1 MKASPTRRDSIT
13 VRDAAYQRSTCGQAL
28 AGAERPSFGTI
39 VGPNDEFRR
48 FSENRRTMRREV
60 RWCCVLAAFAAFYAS
75 DRPPALAQTLSQ
87 SNVTGC
93 RAGVARYD
101 VAVPADP
108 ASIAVSSDG
117 RSAFVALFSANPA
130 SPNGIGVL
138 ECSQGR
144 YRLVGVVALESQP
157 FGIALTHDQQLLL
170 VADDGF
176 VAFLSAP
183 SALHGRPA
191 LLGYLQDDPGD
202 VEDNDPASIYVNVT
216 PDDRYA
222 FVSDE
227 ADATITVIDLR
238 QARRDGFS
246 RAAIVGKIPV
256 GYAPIAL
263 TFSRD
268 GRYLLTTSEDAPPGY
283 DWPNACHQEGARA
296 SAARPRPAG
305 AVITID
311 VAKAEAD
318 PKNAVVGRARA
329 DCSPVRLSLSP
340 DGATAWV
347 TNRES
352 GTLIA
357 FSAAQLIAGSADA
370 RLATIAVG
378 SNPVPVAITP
388 DGRYVLVGTTNRFGA
403 GGAIPG
409 KLVVVDAARKR
420 VIGEI
425 PVGRFPRELA
435 VGADNVFL
443 SNNRSDTIT
452 IFDASRFQEIL
463 PPK

>member
-1 MKASPTRRDSIT
+1 MRE
-13 VRDAAYQRSTCGQAL
+13 AAANCGRLFA
-28 AGAERPSFGTI
+28 
-39 VGPNDEFRR
+39 
-48 FSENRRTMRREV
+48 
-60 RWCCVLAAFAAFYAS
+60 WCCVPAACAVFYIS
-75 DRPPALAQTLSQ
+75 DHAPARAQALPHSSTI
-87 SNVTGC
+87 GC
-93 RAGVARYD
+93 HADVARYD

-108 ASIAVSSDG
+108 ASIALSADG
-117 RSAFVALFSANPA
+117 RYAFVALLSANPA

-144 YRLVGVVALESQP
+144 YRLVRVVPLESEP

-183 SALHGRPA
+183 SMLRGRPA

-202 VEDNDPASIYVNVT
+202 VEEHDPGSVYVNVT

-227 ADATITVIDLR
+227 QDATITVINLR
-238 QARRDGFS
+238 QVRRDGFS

-256 GYAPIAL
+256 GFKPIAL

-283 DWPNACHQEGARA
+283 DWPNTCHQEGVAV
-296 SAARPRPAG
+296 SAAQPRPFG

-311 VAKAEAD
+311 AAKAETD
-318 PKNAVVGRARA
+318 SRSAVVGHARA

-357 FSAAQLIAGSADA
+357 FSALQLLSGAADA

-378 SNPVPVAITP
+378 SNPVAVAVTR
-388 DGRYVLVGTTNRFGA
+388 DGRYVLVGATNRFGP
-403 GGAIPG
+403 GGATPG
-409 KLVVVDAARKR
+409 KLIVVDAAQKR
-420 VIGEI
+420 VVGEI

-435 VGADNVFL
+435 VGVGDEVLL

-452 IFDASRFQEIL
+452 IFDASRLQEISSS
-463 PPK
+463 K

>member
-1 MKASPTRRDSIT
+1 MVET
-13 VRDAAYQRSTCGQAL
+13 AANCGRLFA
-28 AGAERPSFGTI
+28 
-39 VGPNDEFRR
+39 
-48 FSENRRTMRREV
+48 
-60 RWCCVLAAFAAFYAS
+60 WCCAAAACAVFYVLDLA
-75 DRPPALAQTLSQ
+75 PARTQTLPH
-87 SNVTGC
+87 SNVIGC
-93 RAGVARYD
+93 RADVARYD
-101 VAVPADP
+101 VALPADP
-108 ASIAVSSDG
+108 ASIALSADG
-117 RSAFVALFSANPA
+117 RSAFVALSSANPA

-138 ECSQGR
+138 ACSQGR
-144 YRLVGVVALESQP
+144 YRLIRVVPLESGP

-183 SALHGRPA
+183 SMLRGRPA

-202 VEDNDPASIYVNVT
+202 VEDDDPASVYVNVT
-216 PDDRYA
+216 PDDQYA

-227 ADATITVIDLR
+227 ADATITVINLR

-256 GYAPIAL
+256 GYNPIAL

-268 GRYLLTTSEDAPPGY
+268 GKYLLTTSEVVPPTYG
-283 DWPNACHQEGARA
+283 WPDTCHQEGVA
-296 SAARPRPAG
+296 SLAARPLPSG

-311 VAKAEAD
+311 VAKAETD
-318 PKNAVVGRARA
+318 PKTAIVGRAHA

-340 DGATAWV
+340 DGAAAWV

-357 FSAAQLIAGSADA
+357 LSTPQLISNGADA

-378 SNPVPVAITP
+378 SNPVPVAVTQ
-388 DGRYVLVGTTNRFGA
+388 DGRYVLVGATNRFGP
-403 GGAIPG
+403 GGTAPG

-420 VIGEI
+420 VLGEI
-425 PVGRFPRELA
+425 SVGRFPREMA
-435 VGADNVFL
+435 VGAGNDVLL

-452 IFDASRFQEIL
+452 IFDASRLQEVL
-463 PPK
+463 SSK